1 MSAPRNSL
9 KTQSVTVRHVT
20 FSKMMFA
27 FLSTELR
34 DGGADFSAI
43 VLRQE
48 YFIFLPMPV
57 SAFSGHHKILV
68 LTKSFLLFQDLIL
81 LPKCH
86 NCLGEVTKLESL
98 SSKFSVFDL

>member
-1 MSAPRNSL
+1 
-9 KTQSVTVRHVT
+9 
-20 FSKMMFA
+20 
-27 FLSTELR
+27 
-34 DGGADFSAI
+34 
-43 VLRQE
+43 
-48 YFIFLPMPV
+48 MPV